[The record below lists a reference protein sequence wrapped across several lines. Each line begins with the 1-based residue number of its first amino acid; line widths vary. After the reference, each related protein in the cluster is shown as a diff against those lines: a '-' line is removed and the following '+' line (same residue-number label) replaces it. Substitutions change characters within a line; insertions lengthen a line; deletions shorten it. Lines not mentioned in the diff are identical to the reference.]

1 MSYDNKLE
9 LVIEIDTK
17 QGTTEILKINRGLSE
32 FEKHAVRVTGRV
44 SQSFD
49 GMVTSWVKVNLG
61 AEALKETFKM
71 ALEAIKEFTVG
82 AIENMAMMGHLAEKV
97 GLSVEEISG
106 LAHVAKLTDQ
116 DLEGLTASVKILSKN
131 MLAAAA
137 GGSEQAKAFRMLGV
151 EYRNANGSLR
161 PTMDVLDALSDKF
174 KELPDGAYKT
184 AIAQKL
190 MGKSAIDMIPML
202 NLGGE
207 AIRNYRKEAEE
218 LGLVVGEKTVE
229 EAEKFDKSVIR
240 IKAALSGLANKLSEE
255 ILPYLNEFLKSVVE
269 WFKSGGLQQTV
280 IQMKSSL
287 DLIAQAL
294 LLIKKIVVEIVNVVL
309 NMVLLFSKAAW
320 TLMRIATIP
329 LPAWMRAGEFH
340 RSRGVWKA
348 LV

>member
-1 MSYDNKLE
+1 
-9 LVIEIDTK
+9 
-17 QGTTEILKINRGLSE
+17 
-32 FEKHAVRVTGRV
+32 
-44 SQSFD
+44 
-49 GMVTSWVKVNLG
+49 
-61 AEALKETFKM
+61 
-71 ALEAIKEFTVG
+71 
-82 AIENMAMMGHLAEKV
+82 
-97 GLSVEEISG
+97 
-106 LAHVAKLTDQ
+106 
-116 DLEGLTASVKILSKN
+116 
-131 MLAAAA
+131 
-137 GGSEQAKAFRMLGV
+137 
-151 EYRNANGSLR
+151 
-161 PTMDVLDALSDKF
+161 MDVLDALSDKF

-329 LPAWMRAGEFH
+329 LPAWMRVGTSTALEESGRRWYETILKGYAVIGKIENRNGLLPAHNVGDYSIHKPGPKAEPVVANEKIEDFIRDANKAAREFR
-340 RSRGVWKA
+340 RSLSRA
-348 LV
+348 